1 MRNFWRFIV
10 HKLSDGIEKSTT
22 GMLIMLVCMGLI
34 LYLTLKEGG
43 SGTVSD
49 LISMAMIVAA
59 ALMGVNS
66 ITDIFKRDPY
76 GPSRRDPDDYPSQS
90 PRPEDED
97 DLDP

>member
-76 GPSRRDPDDYPSQS
+76 GPRGGSDDSSQS